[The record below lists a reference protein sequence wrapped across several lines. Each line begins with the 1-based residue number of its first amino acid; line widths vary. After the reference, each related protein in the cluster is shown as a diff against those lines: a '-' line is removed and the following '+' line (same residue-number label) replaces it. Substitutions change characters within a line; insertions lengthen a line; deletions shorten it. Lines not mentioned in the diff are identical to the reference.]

1 MPADRRTG
9 PVVLLG
15 FDAADPDLVERW
27 AREGKLPAMARLMS
41 RGAWARTTGP
51 ELLFEHGIWST
62 LFSGVSVA
70 KHGFHFFWQ
79 PVPGTYGLELKRARE
94 LGVTPF
100 WSQLAGTGR
109 SVLVLDPPDTEPVP
123 GLARTAGERV
133 GDALALSAADAR
145 RGARRRRSP
154 RCGASSVRASRSAS

>member
-41 RGAWARTTGP
+41 RGAWARTSGP

-62 LFSGVSVA
+62 LLLGS
-70 KHGFHFFWQ
+70 
-79 PVPGTYGLELKRARE
+79 LRRE
-94 LGVTPF
+94 AWL
-100 WSQLAGTGR
+100 SLLLA
-109 SVLVLDPPDTEPVP
+109 
-123 GLARTAGERV
+123 A
-133 GDALALSAADAR
+133 
-145 RGARRRRSP
+145 GARHAT
-154 RCGASSVRASRSAS
+154 GSS